1 MGFDLQTMSVS
12 AIYLLDLIWQEMDT
26 DPDANLVFDAAEY
39 RYGELLLDFY
49 GNLDSG
55 LL

>member
-1 MGFDLQTMSVS
+1 MGFELQTMSVS
-12 AIYLLDLIWQEMDT
+12 ALYLLDLILQEMEACPET
-26 DPDANLVFDAAEY
+26 DLVFDGAEI
-39 RYGELLLDFY
+39 RYAELLLDFY